1 MTEEEFKIQELEELA
16 KLVLQA
22 KKTARPRRP
31 IVIEFCGTPKA
42 GKSSCVSSLNLF
54 LKRNG
59 FKTKVLSERAS
70 ICPIQ
75 DKYNPSFNLWNF
87 FSSSAELLEN
97 FVEKSKEIDVIL
109 CDRSVFDSL
118 CWFQW
123 FQQYDHIN
131 DDDFTVIETF
141 LTMNR
146 FRSMFDLIYI
156 FKTSSKV
163 ALDREYANLLT
174 RKTGS
179 IMNDHVLSE
188 YNTCLDIAKRKYEE
202 KFRCIRE
209 INTDNLN
216 QNAVSY
222 EVTKD
227 VLTSLYELVIEKV
240 AYIDRD
246 SISKYENKNYW
257 FEKSFISNLDVKFD
271 YRDQVEENSKLV
283 QPLPIIVLTNKRK
296 SEILVAKKKSKS
308 LSKNSPEKDNL
319 LAYFGGHIR
328 IEDMVSN
335 DFNKTI
341 FNALSREIQEE
352 LGLSLNIASSNKE
365 PLFIWLKDNERSEK
379 HLAICYLYQAD
390 FTHHKI
396 KLDEYEFIQKTGTS
410 ESGRIINL
418 RDIDL
423 DKFEK
428 WSKIILYELLNIRG
442 GQLSLFERTPIFN
455 KNLDTNHFEILEE
468 NKSKLVDNYYIYITP
483 EELDKIELSDF
494 VYMFRKHYSN
504 REKSNIYIIDD
515 RDIYP
520 LIKKYPLVGE
530 EYLCVADHF
539 VAMSS
544 FDIPDI
550 ISMYPYQDFYYKE
563 LGGEKIKDNI

>member
-1 MTEEEFKIQELEELA
+1 
-16 KLVLQA
+16 
-22 KKTARPRRP
+22 
-31 IVIEFCGTPKA
+31 
-42 GKSSCVSSLNLF
+42 
-54 LKRNG
+54 
-59 FKTKVLSERAS
+59 
-70 ICPIQ
+70 
-75 DKYNPSFNLWNF
+75 
-87 FSSSAELLEN
+87 
-97 FVEKSKEIDVIL
+97 
-109 CDRSVFDSL
+109 
-118 CWFQW
+118 
-123 FQQYDHIN
+123 
-131 DDDFTVIETF
+131 
-141 LTMNR
+141 
-146 FRSMFDLIYI
+146 MFDLIYV

-188 YNTCLDIAKRKYEE
+188 YNTCLDIAKKKYEE

-209 INTDNLN
+209 INTDDLN

-227 VLTSLYELVIEKV
+227 VLASLYELVIEKV

-257 FEKSFISNLDVKFD
+257 FEKSFISNLNVKFD
-271 YRDQVEENSKLV
+271 YRDQVEKNSKLV
-283 QPLPIIVLTNKRK
+283 QPLPVIVLTNKRK
-296 SEILVAKKKSKS
+296 SKILVVKKKSKS
-308 LSKNSPEKDNL
+308 LSRNSPEKDNL

-335 DFNKTI
+335 DFNQTI

-352 LGLSLNIASSNKE
+352 LGLSLNIASNNTE

-390 FTHHKI
+390 FSHHKI

-410 ESGRIINL
+410 ESGRILNL
-418 RDIDL
+418 RDINL

-428 WSKIILYELLNIRG
+428 WSKIILYELLNIKG
-442 GQLSLFERTPIFN
+442 GQLSLFERKPVPNGKLNTSP
-455 KNLDTNHFEILEE
+455 FEILEE
-468 NKSKLVDNYYIYITP
+468 DNSKLVDTYYVYVTP
-483 EELDKIELSDF
+483 EELDKIQLSDF
-494 VYMFRKHYSN
+494 VYKFRRYYCN
-504 REKSNIYIIDD
+504 REKSNIYIIDN
-515 RDIYP
+515 RDVYP
-520 LIKKYPLVGE
+520 LIKKYPLEGE
-530 EYLCVADHF
+530 EYLRVADHF

-544 FDIPDI
+544 FDIPNV

-563 LGGEKIKDNI
+563 LGGKKNKEDI

>member
-442 GQLSLFERTPIFN
+442 GAI
-455 KNLDTNHFEILEE
+455 
-468 NKSKLVDNYYIYITP
+468 KLI
-483 EELDKIELSDF
+483 
-494 VYMFRKHYSN
+494 
-504 REKSNIYIIDD
+504 
-515 RDIYP
+515 
-520 LIKKYPLVGE
+520 
-530 EYLCVADHF
+530 
-539 VAMSS
+539 
-544 FDIPDI
+544 
-550 ISMYPYQDFYYKE
+550 
-563 LGGEKIKDNI
+563 